1 MEDLVIEC
9 NIIELEVQK
18 SLLNLL
24 LIKCLNT
31 LLILLYIILIE
42 DNVNEIYNE
51 YIGIPIEM
59 WSFYSFK
66 VLCFWGL
73 MVFKS

>member
-1 MEDLVIEC
+1 MLMADLVIEC
-9 NIIELEVQK
+9 NVIELEVQK
-18 SLLNLL
+18 SLLTLL

-59 WSFYSFK
+59 
-66 VLCFWGL
+66 
-73 MVFKS
+73 

>member
-1 MEDLVIEC
+1 MLMEDLVIEC

-59 WSFYSFK
+59 
-66 VLCFWGL
+66 
-73 MVFKS
+73 